1 MNDLLS
7 HASGAR
13 EHVRLVRCFIVAG
26 AFWLCLPVVM
36 FAQGRPDD
44 VEQLRTLHSR
54 IIRAH
59 LENRLD
65 DWMSIES
72 IDYVSANGGRV
83 SFPSLEERRHSRG
96 AYLEGATFTRYRD
109 LRDPVVRVAEDGS
122 LGWLVAEV
130 EVAGTLAQEDGSAK
144 AFEQVWAWI
153 ELYARTPD
161 GWRLV
166 GNASNVRP

>member
-1 MNDLLS
+1 MRYFVVASAFLL
-7 HASGAR
+7 G
-13 EHVRLVRCFIVAG
+13 
-26 AFWLCLPVVM
+26 LPVVL
-36 FAQGRPDD
+36 FAQGRQDD
-44 VEQLRTLHSR
+44 VEQLRKLHSR

-83 SFPSLEERRHSRG
+83 SFPSLQERRDSRA

-109 LRDPVVRVAEDGS
+109 LRDPVVRVSEDGS

-130 EVAGTLAQEDGSAK
+130 EVAGSLVQDDGSAS

-161 GWRLV
+161 GWKLV
-166 GNASNVRP
+166 GNASNERP